1 MAKKAITIQGKTSI
15 LGIIKDIQDT
25 IDGTIQKAVDRFCY
39 VGERCVVEARKAGEY
54 NDITGNLRSSIGYV
68 VLFNGQPYQYS
79 KSRVFRGR
87 EYKNKTYKGK
97 KLVRKKGNKGTEE
110 GRAFLERL
118 AEEFANRYPQGIVLI
133 VAAGMEYAIYVEAIH
148 NLNVLTSAELLADE
162 LVPII
167 LQKLGFTKTV

>member
-1 MAKKAITIQGKTSI
+1 MAKAITIQGKTSI
-15 LGIIKDIQDT
+15 LGVIKDIQDK
-25 IDGTIQKAVDRFCY
+25 IDGTLQKAVDRFCY

-68 VLFNGQPYQYS
+68 VLFNGQSYKYS
-79 KSRVFRGR
+79 KSRVYRGSATR
-87 EYKNKTYKGK
+87 NKR
-97 KLVRKKGNKGTEE
+97 LSRKKGNKGTEE
-110 GRAFLERL
+110 GQAFLERL
-118 AEEFANRYPQGIVLI
+118 AGEFASRYPQGIVLI

-162 LVPII
+162 LVPIL

>member
-1 MAKKAITIQGKTSI
+1 MAKAITIQGKTSI
-15 LGIIKDIQDT
+15 LGVIKDIQDKV
-25 IDGTIQKAVDRFCY
+25 DGTLQKAVDRFCY

-68 VLFNGQPYQYS
+68 VLFNGQPYKYS
-79 KSRVFRGR
+79 KSRVYRGSATR
-87 EYKNKTYKGK
+87 NKR
-97 KLVRKKGNKGTEE
+97 LSRNKGNKGTEE
-110 GRAFLERL
+110 GQAFLERL
-118 AEEFANRYPQGIVLI
+118 AEEFASRYPQGIVLI

-162 LVPII
+162 LVPIL